1 MMAIA
6 LHTYF
11 YKTAQGY
18 EITSTVE
25 NKFDC
30 DELPIDTWI
39 SETHQIS
46 YHWTTEQVNG

>member
-1 MMAIA
+1 MTAIA

-18 EITSTVE
+18 EVKYTLETE
-25 NKFDC
+25 FDC

-39 SETHQIS
+39 SETHNIS
-46 YHWTTEQVNG
+46 YHWATEQANG